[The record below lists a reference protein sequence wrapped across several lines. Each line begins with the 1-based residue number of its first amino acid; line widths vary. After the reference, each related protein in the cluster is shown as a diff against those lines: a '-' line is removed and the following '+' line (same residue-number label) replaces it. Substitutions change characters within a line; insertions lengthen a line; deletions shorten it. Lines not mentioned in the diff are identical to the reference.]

1 MGGNSRTAEGSHSC
15 EQRVNAEV
23 DAARQAKHS
32 SSSERVGNAEEQ
44 GANSAHITGEGDSEH
59 KETAASDS
67 RFHGTGAAHG
77 DTRAAGGS
85 GMAEEQVQ
93 RGCGRKR
100 KVRAMVD
107 KAVERFEEFVAAGS
121 MMRTAGGAGAGQGGG
136 GEQQADGRAE
146 ELTDSFSQDELSQD
160 RKRVRSGDGSNGRT
174 RGTWRDDDERAGGG
188 AGGGG
193 VGDRAGVG

>member
-1 MGGNSRTAEGSHSC
+1 
-15 EQRVNAEV
+15 
-23 DAARQAKHS
+23 
-32 SSSERVGNAEEQ
+32 
-44 GANSAHITGEGDSEH
+44 
-59 KETAASDS
+59 
-67 RFHGTGAAHG
+67 
-77 DTRAAGGS
+77 
-85 GMAEEQVQ
+85 MAEEQVQ

-188 AGGGG
+188 AG
-193 VGDRAGVG
+193 A